1 MRKKFVLIKSVT
13 WYNLPY
19 MQKYIKFH
27 SIAIIIQTSRKYKKK
42 DFTAFLQW
50 SKPYGQSTF
59 KKKFNI
65 LHFRLHDIIL
75 CSGFSSVNFI
85 FSTSVET
92 DIQLLLIEKANTHLY
107 YLKTKKKYDCS
118 VFVVFE
124 ELKLNA
130 SEKYALHLKF
140 LSRF

>member
-1 MRKKFVLIKSVT
+1 M
-13 WYNLPY
+13 
-19 MQKYIKFH
+19 
-27 SIAIIIQTSRKYKKK
+27 
-42 DFTAFLQW
+42 
-50 SKPYGQSTF
+50 
-59 KKKFNI
+59 
-65 LHFRLHDIIL
+65 HDIIL

-92 DIQLLLIEKANTHLY
+92 DIQLLFLIEKANTHLY

-118 VFVVFE
+118 VFVVCE